1 MSNQVLWVPHKHH
14 LLSLHIDIVNFS
26 GWEMCIIN
34 FKDFK
39 GWWERRILRASFRRL
54 QLRHDL
60 ETGRRYF
67 TQWVGSARDCRN
79 CSRWLVHNLWKW
91 FSSYHILERIHLAA
105 GVGLNLATAFSYMDV
120 ATQFVSVVGRDPSG
134 DFILSEAPS
143 LSKTS
148 IQRLEGTATG
158 QVTKIICLLFYFY
171 LHICT
176 MLIRIQRARLK
187 DKKHFCFLGR
197 NVIRE

>member
-1 MSNQVLWVPHKHH
+1 
-14 LLSLHIDIVNFS
+14 
-26 GWEMCIIN
+26 MCMIN

-39 GWWERRILRASFRRL
+39 GWWERRILSASFRRL

-79 CSRWLVHNLWKW
+79 CSRWLVHNSWKW
-91 FSSYHILERIHLAA
+91 FSSYHILDRILLTA

-120 ATQFVSVVGRDPSG
+120 ATQFVSAVGRDPSG

-176 MLIRIQRARLK
+176 MLIRIQRASRTF
-187 DKKHFCFLGR
+187 HFR
-197 NVIRE
+197 I

>member
-1 MSNQVLWVPHKHH
+1 MSNQVLWVPHNHH
-14 LLSLHIDIVNFS
+14 LLSLQIDIVNFS
-26 GWEMCIIN
+26 GWEMCMIN

-39 GWWERRILRASFRRL
+39 GWWERRILSASFRRL

-79 CSRWLVHNLWKW
+79 CSRWLVQFMELI
-91 FSSYHILERIHLAA
+91 FILSFYILDSILLNA

-120 ATQFVSVVGRDPSG
+120 ATQFVSAVGRDPSG

-176 MLIRIQRARLK
+176 MLIRIQRASRTF
-187 DKKHFCFLGR
+187 HFR
-197 NVIRE
+197 I